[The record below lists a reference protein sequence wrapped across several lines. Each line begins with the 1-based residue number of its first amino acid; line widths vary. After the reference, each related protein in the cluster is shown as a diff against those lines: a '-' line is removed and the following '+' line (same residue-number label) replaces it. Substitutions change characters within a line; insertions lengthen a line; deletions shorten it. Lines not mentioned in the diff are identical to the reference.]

1 MSELFLKIVNMS
13 ISASWVVI
21 AVLTLRFCLKK
32 APKWVNV
39 LLWGIVAARM
49 VFPFSIESVLS
60 LIPSAETI
68 SPTVMMEQT
77 PSVQTG
83 VPALNHVINPVIS
96 SSFTPA
102 PGASANPL
110 QIWIPVLT
118 GIWLF
123 GIAALFLY
131 SAVSYWRLHRKVCEA
146 VILRG
151 NIYQSEKVCSPFVL
165 GIIKPK
171 IYLPYHMDSREM
183 DHVIAH
189 EQTHIRRKDHW
200 WKPLGFLLLTIHWFN
215 PLMWLSYILLCRDI
229 ELACD
234 EKVIREMGNEQ
245 RADYTQALVACSVNR
260 RVIAA
265 CPLAFGEVG
274 VKERVKSVM
283 NYKKPAFWIVL
294 ASVIVCAAAAVCFLT
309 NPKSEGSNDITEL
322 LAPGSAWSYQLG
334 YDADFP
340 VDASFTVQ
348 DDLSVVGTIV
358 KNDTNTDF
366 CIRYRVRGT
375 AGWAEFYGCTPEM
388 AQEAGSEKYLLFTA
402 SLRAD
407 NGKLVFRMSDGNG
420 LSCFGTREATF
431 TQIADTS
438 SAHTEPWFDY
448 LEKPEEMNWD
458 GNLEIELPEYPDVT
472 FRWYPEKMDAVTGNE
487 VMQLYTGMPIWNT
500 YFSDLTGD
508 GLPELCS
515 TLSFGSGMIDS
526 RIIVYDYANGTSYML
541 EDRGKYDYS
550 LRLNETDGC
559 LWVVKKAYNSD
570 DIVATGKLLFAD
582 NCLQVAYD
590 LKTNCESTPNTET
603 STSETENTLRTSD
616 TVELIG
622 YVGNSQTSWIEL
634 YESTDNKEPIATVP
648 YDLIAA
654 LPGCDRKSEAFTFG
668 YLDSITFYY
677 GKIGAFCWCV
687 AALPP
692 AAGTGA
698 ANVCTSMDNG
708 ETWSISIPDA
718 LYTGTVIGAGFASEM
733 VGFISYRYFFD
744 NGPEIARTLDGGK
757 TWARLELDIPEEY
770 AQYNMQP
777 QNPTFSG
784 NDGSYPVILL
794 DKDGND
800 SATTLQTHDGGMT
813 WTWDSIQASDSNT
826 LDLPEEAAAWVN
838 TYLSA
843 QYTVLDCQTTNLDGT
858 DYLLLLTGSK
868 NADENDYSGYQ
879 VFALEK
885 IDTGYSL
892 YAWNEAQPW
901 DSSFGLLACAM
912 RTDAFAAVYGFIGN
926 DGTQYDALTTIF
938 EDGTEETTAIMPGA
952 PFLHVFTGRLIKV
965 QDVVFSS
972 SASSVKWSEVS
983 AAGLH
988 APVEDGYPPNDGIDA
1003 RVRKKL
1009 DFANWLPEYEDGVR
1023 EFELEDSKRS
1033 DLPGDFFQWPRY
1045 YSVFGDY
1052 FIGMNADL
1060 HYLDADAVWTQDL
1073 SEDGQTLIVTMT
1085 PGNGDHAALTLSYS
1099 LQTQEISSGDR
1110 LPAIMTLTIFDL
1122 NTSPSG
1128 EKTYTLSAEDAAILD
1143 ELFSIDSMTPTASD
1157 SESVCAYQ
1165 FDIENRSYL
1174 LDDSLDY
1181 VDVVVRES
1189 EGDYT
1194 YYCKHLSDA
1203 EIESLREIIE
1213 AYAERSMAG

>member
-39 LLWGIVAARM
+39 LLWGIVAARI

-407 NGKLVFRMSDGNG
+407 NGKLVFRMSDGYG

-458 GNLEIELPEYPDVT
+458 GNLEIELPEYPGVT
-472 FRWYPEKMDAVTGNE
+472 FRWYPEKMEAVTENE

-500 YFSDLTGD
+500 YFCDLTGD
-508 GLPELCS
+508 GLPDLCS
-515 TLSFGSGMIDS
+515 TLTFGSGMIDS
-526 RIIVYDYANGTSYML
+526 RIIVYDYANGASYML

-559 LWVVKKAYNSD
+559 LWVVKRAYNSD
-570 DIVATGKLLFAD
+570 DIVASGKLLFAD

-654 LPGCDRKSEAFTFG
+654 LHGCDRKSEAFTFG

-698 ANVCTSMDNG
+698 ANVCTSTDNG
-708 ETWSISIPDA
+708 ETWSISIPNA

-784 NDGSYPVILL
+784 NDGNYPIILL

-800 SATTLQTHDGGMT
+800 RTMTLHTHDGGMT
-813 WTWDSIQASDSNT
+813 WIW
-826 LDLPEEAAAWVN
+826 PK
-838 TYLSA
+838 LSA
-843 QYTVLDCQTTNLDGT
+843 
-858 DYLLLLTGSK
+858 
-868 NADENDYSGYQ
+868 
-879 VFALEK
+879 
-885 IDTGYSL
+885 
-892 YAWNEAQPW
+892 
-901 DSSFGLLACAM
+901 
-912 RTDAFAAVYGFIGN
+912 
-926 DGTQYDALTTIF
+926 
-938 EDGTEETTAIMPGA
+938 
-952 PFLHVFTGRLIKV
+952 
-965 QDVVFSS
+965 
-972 SASSVKWSEVS
+972 
-983 AAGLH
+983 
-988 APVEDGYPPNDGIDA
+988 
-1003 RVRKKL
+1003 
-1009 DFANWLPEYEDGVR
+1009 
-1023 EFELEDSKRS
+1023 
-1033 DLPGDFFQWPRY
+1033 
-1045 YSVFGDY
+1045 
-1052 FIGMNADL
+1052 
-1060 HYLDADAVWTQDL
+1060 
-1073 SEDGQTLIVTMT
+1073 
-1085 PGNGDHAALTLSYS
+1085 
-1099 LQTQEISSGDR
+1099 
-1110 LPAIMTLTIFDL
+1110 
-1122 NTSPSG
+1122 
-1128 EKTYTLSAEDAAILD
+1128 
-1143 ELFSIDSMTPTASD
+1143 
-1157 SESVCAYQ
+1157 
-1165 FDIENRSYL
+1165 
-1174 LDDSLDY
+1174 
-1181 VDVVVRES
+1181 VDVS
-1189 EGDYT
+1189 
-1194 YYCKHLSDA
+1194 
-1203 EIESLREIIE
+1203 
-1213 AYAERSMAG
+1213 